1 MSGALG
7 WADLFS
13 SWNILA
19 GGAAGRGVC
28 ESGFSSGTRRCLP
41 QINGRYYCIRRIRLP
56 CLLVLAAHLKDVL
69 DFKLGQADGVH
80 PTPPFSS
87 LIDQT
92 QSLMNLDQGM
102 RIGYGVSPI
111 MLVCITTV
119 AYLFPVSWRDQARR
133 SFQFSVNRNPTL
145 RSSAHRPN
153 Y

>member
-69 DFKLGQADGVH
+69 DFKLGQADG
-80 PTPPFSS
+80 
-87 LIDQT
+87 
-92 QSLMNLDQGM
+92 GM